1 MTRLSASVDRQ
12 VQVTPPMTTTP
23 LTIMN
28 LKGSICRLETVM
40 AGTVGDRGA
49 RDFAFA
55 RLTLEATGRGVVL
68 HIDGS
73 KAEELKGLSYR
84 RKDNAGV
91 NVSGL
96 DAPRQICVHKAKVRA
111 CCQRWSIGSP
121 SNFTPEAEPLP
132 APLPSYRLCFTTP
145 AHQCRTAPRKVNRC
159 D

>member
-1 MTRLSASVDRQ
+1 
-12 VQVTPPMTTTP
+12 MTTTP

-40 AGTVGDRGA
+40 AGTVGDR
-49 RDFAFA
+49 DLAFA

-96 DAPRQICVHKAKVRA
+96 DAPRQICVHKATGAGMLSEVVDWFSLQLHPGSRA
-111 CCQRWSIGSP
+111 IAGSVAVVP
-121 SNFTPEAEPLP
+121 SLLYN
-132 APLPSYRLCFTTP
+132 PSPPVPYCT
-145 AHQCRTAPRKVNRC
+145 
-159 D
+159 